1 MFISQVSCWVNCLS
15 AVPVQ
20 YTDSMWPCGSD
31 HVVALCLCVCHQ
43 ERMSQS
49 GCRHICAGTCR
60 HVSTPGNMPTCAD
73 MCRHM
78 PKCDII
84 FGPYDANDLDLICML
99 TYASTCGHAD
109 MC

>member
-1 MFISQVSCWVNCLS
+1 
-15 AVPVQ
+15 
-20 YTDSMWPCGSD
+20 
-31 HVVALCLCVCHQ
+31 
-43 ERMSQS
+43 MSQS
-49 GCRHICAGTCR
+49 GCQHICAGTCR
-60 HVSTPGNMPTCAD
+60 HASTPGNMPTCAD

-84 FGPYDANDLDLICML
+84 FGPYDTNDLDLICML